1 VKPPENKSYKVISSS
16 CSQAEWLLVQEQM
29 RALRRLSG
37 RKLSN
42 NGYIRCLILAD
53 LQGRSP
59 QEIILDPSSD
69 I

>member
-1 VKPPENKSYKVISSS
+1 VKPPENKSWKVLSSS
-16 CSQAEWLLVQEQM
+16 CSEPEWLLVQEQM

-42 NGYIRCLILAD
+42 NGYLRCLILAG
-53 LQGRSP
+53 LQGRTP

-69 I
+69 V